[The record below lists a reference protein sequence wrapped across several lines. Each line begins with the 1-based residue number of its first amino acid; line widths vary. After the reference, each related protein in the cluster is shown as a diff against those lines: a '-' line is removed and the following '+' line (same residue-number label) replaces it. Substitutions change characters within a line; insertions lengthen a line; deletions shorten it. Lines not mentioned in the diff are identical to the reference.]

1 MKRRLLLAASN
12 AMLLSVAGAGALP
25 AHAQAIEGPLR
36 LVVGYPPGGA
46 SDRAARLVGQALQVR
61 HGINVIVENKPGAGG
76 RLAAQQL
83 RQSTAADNVLMLGNP
98 AVMTIA
104 PLVFKDNGYDPDAD
118 FVPVAQVTSY
128 EFAVAVGAQ
137 VPVREVSHLIAWLKA
152 NPEKAFFGVPAT
164 GSLPHFFALMLADR
178 AGLKADVVG
187 YKGSAPLST
196 ELVGGQ
202 IPVAIDTLDAVLA
215 LHQAGKVRIL
225 AVSGRARSPFD
236 KNIPTLKEAGIDL
249 VGTGWNAFFAP
260 KAMPPAKAKA
270 LADAIHGVMGD
281 PAVQQRFVAA
291 SMEPTAR
298 TQADTTAM
306 LKTYQT
312 QWAPV
317 VRRSGYQP

>member
-1 MKRRLLLAASN
+1 MKRRDLLVASPVLLLGGLAA
-12 AMLLSVAGAGALP
+12 P
-25 AHAQAIEGPLR
+25 AAAQPLEGTLR

-46 SDRAARLVGQALQVR
+46 SDRAARLVAQALQAK

-83 RQSTAADNVLMLGNP
+83 RLAGPNDNVLMLGNP
-98 AVMTIA
+98 AVITIA
-104 PLVFKDNGYDPDAD
+104 PLVFKDNGYDVDTD
-118 FVPVAQVTSY
+118 FVPVSQVTSY

-137 VPVREVSHLIAWLKA
+137 VPVREVTHLLAWLKA

-196 ELVGGQ
+196 ELIGGQ

-215 LHQAGKVRIL
+215 LHQAGKAKIL
-225 AVSGRARSPFD
+225 AVSGRARTPFD
-236 KNIPTLKEAGIDL
+236 THIPTLRESGIDL

-260 KAMPPAKAKA
+260 RAMPADKVKA
-270 LADAIHGVMGD
+270 LARAIHGVMSD
-281 PAVQQRFVAA
+281 AQVQQRFVAA

-298 TQADTTAM
+298 TQAETATM
-306 LKTYQT
+306 LKAYKA

-317 VRRSGYQP
+317 VQRSGYQP